1 MSLILKQ
8 FEKNI
13 VEGKFSRD
21 TAQEEA
27 VESLSLLQDRVT
39 LKHNRKINIIGF
51 YDDSKA
57 LIGAEI
63 NSIKIYGKKK
73 HLKEL
78 STIYPDLEVY
88 LAIPSRNVS
97 QRRAIISSLEKY
109 KVAVR
114 TIPSLHEIV
123 ANQKKDG

>member
-39 LKHNRKINIIGF
+39 LKHNRKINHFLKGLLN
-51 YDDSKA
+51 KA
-57 LIGAEI
+57 
-63 NSIKIYGKKK
+63 K
-73 HLKEL
+73 HRASNIVDLPAPL
-78 STIYPDLEVY
+78 DPTISV
-88 LAIPSRNVS
+88 AS
-97 QRRAIISSLEKY
+97 ASSSWMS
-109 KVAVR
+109 V
-114 TIPSLHEIV
+114 H
-123 ANQKKDG
+123 